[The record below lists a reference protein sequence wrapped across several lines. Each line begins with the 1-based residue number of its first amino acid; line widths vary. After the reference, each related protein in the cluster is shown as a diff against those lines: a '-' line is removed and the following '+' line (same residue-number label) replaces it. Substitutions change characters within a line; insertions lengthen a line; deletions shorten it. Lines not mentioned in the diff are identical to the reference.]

1 MTANLSVKNVQG
13 FSVIELIV
21 VIILLGIIAVTAGP
35 AFMSRDGIAE
45 QRVQTELLSL
55 LRLSQERA
63 MQDVKQRCYGIT
75 ISAAELQPYTCGET
89 ITNAEKIPLAAEVT
103 VTVTASLANAQAR
116 WLFNS
121 WGCPVS
127 ENHSSVAE
135 PCGQSSVEFTINGA
149 TTRYVCVQSHGYI
162 RSGACSA

>member
-1 MTANLSVKNVQG
+1 MTATMSVKNVQG

-63 MQDVKQRCYGIT
+63 MQDVNQRCYGVT
-75 ISAAELQPYTCGET
+75 ISATELQPLECGQAIET
-89 ITNAEKIPLAAEVT
+89 TRVITVAPDVSVSINSALP
-103 VTVTASLANAQAR
+103 NAQSR

-127 ENHSSVAE
+127 ENHETAAE
-135 PCGQSSVEFTINGA
+135 PCGQSSVEFTISGA

-162 RSGACSA
+162 RTGACST

>member
-21 VIILLGIIAVTAGP
+21 VIILLGIVAVTAGP

-55 LRLSQERA
+55 LRFSQERA
-63 MQDVKQRCYGIT
+63 MQDVKQRCYGVS
-75 ISAAELQPYTCGET
+75 ISSTELQPYVCGQAVAA
-89 ITNAEKIPLAAEVT
+89 AEKITLGPDVSVSVSAA
-103 VTVTASLANAQAR
+103 LANAQTR
-116 WLFNS
+116 WIFNS

-127 ENHSSVAE
+127 ENHSSAAE

-162 RSGACSA
+162 RSGACST

>member
-1 MTANLSVKNVQG
+1 MTTKVSVKNVQG

-21 VIILLGIIAVTAGP
+21 VIIVLGIIAVTAGP

-45 QRVQTELLSL
+45 QRVQTELLSA

-63 MQDVKQRCYGIT
+63 MQDVKQRCYGIA
-75 ISAAELQPYTCGET
+75 IGASALTPYECGQSVAPERV
-89 ITNAEKIPLAAEVT
+89 INLASEVNVV
-103 VTVTASLANAQAR
+103 VTSALANAQTR

-127 ENHSSVAE
+127 ENHTSNAE
-135 PCGQSSVEFTINGA
+135 PCGQSSVEFAISGV

-162 RSGACSA
+162 RSGACST

>member
-63 MQDVKQRCYGIT
+63 MQDVKQRCYGIE
-75 ISAAELQPYTCGET
+75 ISAAALQPYECGQAVAATRSILLAPEVSVS
-89 ITNAEKIPLAAEVT
+89 ITSTLP
-103 VTVTASLANAQAR
+103 NAQSR

-127 ENHSSVAE
+127 ENHPSAAE
-135 PCGQSSVEFTINGA
+135 PCGQSNVEFSISGA

-162 RSGACSA
+162 RKGACSA

>member
-1 MTANLSVKNVQG
+1 MIGNVSVKNMQG

-21 VIILLGIIAVTAGP
+21 VIILIGIVAVTAAP

-45 QRVQTELLSL
+45 QRVQTELLSV

-63 MQDVKQRCYGIT
+63 MQDVNQRCYGIS
-75 ISAAELQPYTCGET
+75 ISSSELQPYECGQPIADT
-89 ITNAEKIPLAAEVT
+89 QKIALPADVSVSVSAV
-103 VTVTASLANAQAR
+103 LANAQTR

-127 ENHSSVAE
+127 ENHSTTAE
-135 PCGQSSVEFTINGA
+135 PCGQSSVEFSISGT

-162 RSGACSA
+162 RAGACST